1 VIDQQTLSDST
12 PPRPPQSQ
20 EGETNNAPQGGAVPG
35 GSEKLR
41 VLDLFSGIGGFSLGL
56 ERTGG
61 FQTVAFCEIDPF
73 CRRVLAKHW
82 PNVRQFED
90 VTKLRGEDV
99 GPVDVICGGFPCQ
112 GISIAG
118 RGLGLS
124 DPRSGLWS
132 EFARLIEE
140 LQPRLVIIENSPK
153 LRARGLQTVLSD
165 LDALGFDAD
174 WDCIPAS
181 HVGAPHRRD
190 RIWIV
195 AHRPGDAFSAYA
207 DMLRLHSQEMHFG
220 RGFELRHQQIGHL
233 GSLVGWSAEPD
244 VDRVVDGLPSDMD
257 IARIRA
263 VGNAVV
269 PQIPELIGRAILEAR
284 RAAA

>member
-1 VIDQQTLSDST
+1 MGAQQAANT
-12 PPRPPQSQ
+12 
-20 EGETNNAPQGGAVPG
+20 APQRIADVSP
-35 GSEKLR
+35 LR

-61 FQTVAFCEIDPF
+61 FRTVAFCEIDPF

-118 RGLGLS
+118 RGRGLS
-124 DPRSGLWS
+124 DPRSGLWT
-132 EFARLIEE
+132 EFARIVGEVR
-140 LQPRLVIIENSPK
+140 PRLVIIENSPK
-153 LRARGLQTVLSD
+153 LRARGLQAVLSD
-165 LDALGFDAD
+165 LNALGFDAD
-174 WDCIPAS
+174 WDCITAA

-190 RIWIV
+190 RIWVV
-195 AHRPGDAFSAYA
+195 AHRPGDAFSSYA
-207 DMLRLHSQEMHFG
+207 DCLRSHSEEMHFG
-220 RGFELRHQQIGHL
+220 RSFELQHQQIGNIR
-233 GSLVGWSAEPD
+233 SLVGWRPEPKLE
-244 VDRVVDGLPSDMD
+244 RVVDGVPSDLD
-257 IARIRA
+257 IARIGA

-269 PQIPELIGRAILEAR
+269 PDNVELIGRAILQSR
-284 RAAA
+284 RQAA